1 MVNIS
6 TSGHMTVKRKSKTR
20 GVVYFTP
27 NSPSLVLGEKTS
39 TSISSLDS
47 KSNPKNLVDKL
58 KDILYNCNSSYN
70 KYYVATAVT
79 SQGTSVFKIND
90 VNDIMLVNKKG
101 TKGSKGTKMLKFSV
115 SNKDLDSVGLYSKKT
130 IELKK
135 QSTDAVFAM
144 SISRF
149 IPISKTCVPIYV
161 PGNPI
166 PINTICTPI
175 YAPRPIPNVDVAP
188 PLSDGLTG
196 FQPIRTNFVNGW
208 HQASTTGAGVWVWV
222 QTPVLNGDF
231 ITGSWN
237 EERRILRVWCKGRS
251 GVLGYSKWKL
261 WEAAIPESMFFGN
274 GNGENGNIEFRNC
287 GGNLCISALSLP
299 CVKISDVNFC
309 PEESDRVK
317 WLQEVKN
324 YGALDNTTPCT
335 RENIRNS
342 SNVPCYANLPN
353 LDACIGKI

>member
-6 TSGHMTVKRKSKTR
+6 TSGHITIKRKSKTR

-27 NSPSLVLGEKTS
+27 YSPSLVSGEKTS
-39 TSISSLDS
+39 KSISSVDS

-101 TKGSKGTKMLKFSV
+101 IKMLKFSV
-115 SNKDLDSVGLYSKKT
+115 SNKDLDSVGIYSKET
-130 IELKK
+130 TELKK
-135 QSTDAVFAM
+135 QSSNAVLAM

-149 IPISKTCVPIYV
+149 IPIGNVCVPIYF
-161 PGNPI
+161 PGIPN
-166 PINTICTPI
+166 PINTICTPT
-175 YAPRPIPNVDVAP
+175 YVPRPIPNVEVAP

-208 HQASTTGAGVWVWV
+208 HQASTTGAGAWVWV

-251 GVLGYSKWKL
+251 GTLGFSKWIL
-261 WEAAIPESMFFGN
+261 WEAAIPESMFFGY

-287 GGNLCISALSLP
+287 DGNLCITALSLP
-299 CVKISDVNFC
+299 CLKISDVNFC
-309 PEESDRVK
+309 QEESGGFK
-317 WLQEVKN
+317 WLQEVKD
-324 YGALDNTTPCT
+324 YGAIDNTTPCT
-335 RENIRNS
+335 RENIRDP
-342 SNVPCYANLPN
+342 SNVPCYANINNSLFYF
-353 LDACIGKI
+353 CSGS